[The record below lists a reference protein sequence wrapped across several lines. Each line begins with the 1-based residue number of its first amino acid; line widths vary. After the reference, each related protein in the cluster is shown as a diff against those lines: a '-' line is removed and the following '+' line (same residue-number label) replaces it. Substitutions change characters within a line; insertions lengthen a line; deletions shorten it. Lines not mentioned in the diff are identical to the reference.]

1 MVKKKKEQND
11 RLSRERILT
20 VAVEFADVNGL
31 EKLNMRSLAQQLG
44 SPVMSLYTY
53 LENKDLLLE
62 GMVDN
67 VASEIAIPARD
78 QQWRDALTEIAVSS
92 FRTFYRHSWAVG
104 LWASAGGQAKMEHQ
118 ESILRVLREAG
129 FSVKLAC
136 RGYHAITMH
145 TVGFTMQALDLPRDA
160 KSMKSAAE
168 TFLAQ
173 ADPKKIPYFFE
184 HVNYH
189 QENPEPDGEFEF
201 VLDMIL
207 DGLEILLEKL

>member
-1 MVKKKKEQND
+1 MVKRKKVQSN
-11 RLSRERILT
+11 RLSRERILA
-20 VAVEFADVNGL
+20 VAIEFADANGL
-31 EKLNMRSLAQQLG
+31 DKLNMRNLAKQLG

-53 LENKDLLLE
+53 TENKDALRE
-62 GMVDN
+62 GMVDI
-67 VASEIAIPARD
+67 VASEIVIPTRD
-78 QQWRDALTEIAVSS
+78 QLWRDALTEIAVSA
-92 FRTFYRHSWAVG
+92 FRTFYRHPWAIG
-104 LWASAGGQAKMEHQ
+104 LWATAGGQAKMEHQ

-160 KSMKSAAE
+160 ASMQAAAE
-168 TFLAQ
+168 TFLAE

-184 HVNYH
+184 HVRYH
-189 QENPEPDGEFEF
+189 QEHPEPDGEFEF

-207 DGLEILLEKL
+207 DGLEKLLEDV